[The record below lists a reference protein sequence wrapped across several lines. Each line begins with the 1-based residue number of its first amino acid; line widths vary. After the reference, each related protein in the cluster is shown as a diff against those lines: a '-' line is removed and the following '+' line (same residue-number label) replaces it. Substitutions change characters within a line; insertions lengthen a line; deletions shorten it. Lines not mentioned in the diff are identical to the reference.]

1 MQLNMK
7 VTRTTKHTG
16 FLASELAVALTVLAI
31 LLTCFA
37 LSLHGFAKF
46 NHYQL
51 IQQRCIAAAQAQ
63 LDSITTTGKP
73 IDQDVLKRLWPTL
86 NVSIERSAGTGQ
98 WQGLELIEVIA
109 QGKSFQ
115 NKIVVR
121 LSRYVLPAQRSQPEA
136 KQNQLT
142 DQEK

>member
-1 MQLNMK
+1 MN
-7 VTRTTKHTG
+7 VTRTRKRAG
-16 FLASELAVALTVLAI
+16 FLASELTVALSVLAV

-51 IQQRCIAAAQAQ
+51 IRQRCIAAAQAQ
-63 LDSITTTGKP
+63 LDSITATGKP
-73 IDQDVLKRLWPTL
+73 IDQDDLKRLWPML

-98 WQGLELIEVIA
+98 WLGLELIEVIA

-115 NKIVVR
+115 NKVEVR
-121 LSRYVLPAQRSQPEA
+121 LGRYVLPAQRSQPEA
-136 KQNQLT
+136 KQGQLT